1 MLYLPVFKSSNYRVG
16 RNSLKFQKKHD
27 TQLTYMLNVLCQES
41 LYPPLNYGFPT
52 EKYTDHKCNTHAPCT
67 PSRKENTN
75 KLPRSHSCSFHAITH
90 LAPQIHFA
98 FFWNLCINQII
109 QFMIFFWERI
119 GSGLLLLNY
128 LCCMLQQIIS
138 YCCIIFHGLAI
149 HRICYLPKYAYI
161 SVGIYVQVQLL
172 SHLCSI
178 SVYAASF
185 SIYSPISS
193 V

>member
-1 MLYLPVFKSSNYRVG
+1 MAFQQKS
-16 RNSLKFQKKHD
+16 
-27 TQLTYMLNVLCQES
+27 TQIISE
-41 LYPPLNYGFPT
+41 
-52 EKYTDHKCNTHAPCT
+52 T
-67 PSRKENTN
+67 PR
-75 KLPRSHSCSFHAITH
+75 H
-90 LAPQIHFA
+90 LALRAGKRTRINSQGPTRAPFTLSLIQHHRFILP
-98 FFWNLCINQII
+98 FFWNLCINQIM

-119 GSGLLLLNY
+119 GSGLLLVNY

-149 HRICYLPKYAYI
+149 HRMCYLSKYVYI

-185 SIYSPISS
+185 SMYSPISN